1 MYSASFIWE
10 PGTYDDEF
18 HRLNK
23 AIDDV
28 AKSLPGYLGVDAW
41 ESADGKRRN
50 AIYYWDSLDTLR
62 KFSTHPSHLEAKRQ
76 YAKWYKGYH
85 IVVCEVLRSYGDRAF
100 PHITPSDNRRENP

>member
-18 HRLNK
+18 HRLND
-23 AIDDV
+23 AIDEV

-41 ESADGKRRN
+41 RSADGLRNN

-62 KFSTHPSHLEAKRQ
+62 TFSTHPSHLEAKRK
-76 YAKWYKGYH
+76 YANWYKGYH
-85 IVVCEVLRSYGDRAF
+85 IVISEVLRSYGDSAF
-100 PHITPSDNRRENP
+100 PHITPSNNRTPR